1 METRAMKLAKTAKG
15 LIKGLAPKQKQTRQ
29 QTTKPSKP
37 SPLQT
42 SLPRSHVGLVVKEP
56 DKLSTVGEEDEPEP
70 EHAARP
76 ANIIAEAQRAA
87 TGKSAAVILGKRPR
101 HDMGHP
107 ATAIAIHEDQD
118 ASLRDTSTRR
128 SHKAANAT
136 AAAVPSEMV
145 QTYSDEEE
153 SDDNGSC
160 YSEESEASEDDV
172 DESVVEDMRKLE
184 ENFKGISQR
193 YRLINRIGEG
203 TFSTVYKAEQLPP
216 PDEVD
221 ENDEPADDDADPD
234 APPSKRRKTNAAVSK
249 PTRSRRKPQMVA
261 LKKIYVTSSPHRIL
275 NELELLHELRDS
287 PYICPLLTAFRHLD
301 QVVAVLPYF
310 RHLDFR
316 LYYRD
321 FLVNDM
327 RHYFRSLF
335 NGLWHVHKAGIL
347 HRDIKPT
354 NFLYDHSRREGVLV
368 DFGLAERQG
377 TDWQPCLC
385 TEPKDKR
392 REKFLNSFAVQ
403 VLHTQP
409 DLMSTGYPKSDSRP
423 SRRANRAG
431 TRGFRA
437 PEVLLKCTSQTTKID
452 IWSAGVILLT
462 LLARR
467 FPFFNSADDV
477 DAMIEMASIFGR
489 RKMQTVA
496 AMHGQLFE
504 TNIETIGERG
514 FTLDK
519 IIIWASCREK
529 EHDTLRAGEAQ
540 AVSFLQGLLELDCH
554 KRLSAKEALQHEFF
568 TAPVEDEE
576 ERAEREA
583 QEAVEEAERMKRR

>member
-1 METRAMKLAKTAKG
+1 MDM
-15 LIKGLAPKQKQTRQ
+15 
-29 QTTKPSKP
+29 
-37 SPLQT
+37 
-42 SLPRSHVGLVVKEP
+42 
-56 DKLSTVGEEDEPEP
+56 DEEDS
-70 EHAARP
+70 ARDF
-76 ANIIAEAQRAA
+76 ETER
-87 TGKSAAVILGKRPR
+87 T
-101 HDMGHP
+101 
-107 ATAIAIHEDQD
+107 
-118 ASLRDTSTRR
+118 
-128 SHKAANAT
+128 
-136 AAAVPSEMV
+136 
-145 QTYSDEEE
+145 
-153 SDDNGSC
+153 
-160 YSEESEASEDDV
+160 
-172 DESVVEDMRKLE
+172 
-184 ENFKGISQR
+184 
-193 YRLINRIGEG
+193 
-203 TFSTVYKAEQLPP
+203 
-216 PDEVD
+216 
-221 ENDEPADDDADPD
+221 
-234 APPSKRRKTNAAVSK
+234 SKRLKPN
-249 PTRSRRKPQMVA
+249 PTRSRHRPQMVA

-335 NGLWHVHKAGIL
+335 YALSHVHKAGIL

-354 NFLYDHSRREGVLV
+354 NFLYDHSKRQGVLV

-385 TEPKDKR
+385 MESREKRKD
-392 REKFLNSFAVQ
+392 KFLNSYAVQ
-403 VLHTQP
+403 VLQTQA
-409 DLMSTGYPKSDSRP
+409 DLNSTGYPKSDTRP

-489 RKMQTVA
+489 KKMQAAA

-514 FTLDK
+514 FTLEK

-529 EHDTLRAGEAQ
+529 ENDTLKAGEAQ
-540 AVSFLQGLLELDCH
+540 AVNFLQALLELDAG
-554 KRLSAKEALQHEFF
+554 KRWSAKEALQHDFF

-583 QEAVEEAERMKRR
+583 NEMIDQGQRTRR